1 VTHETN
7 VLFSTDYFSVEEDPR
22 GEGFV
27 RSGNEVLIVAVDE
40 RGEVLLAVEPS
51 PAFGEP
57 TLILPTGET
66 DDGEA
71 LVETANRELQEELGF
86 RAGRLDLLVEMRP
99 WSKYLHVT
107 TYVFV
112 ARDLTESHLQGDEGH
127 DIGLERVRLA
137 NFESLV
143 EEGHL
148 KDARVI
154 AALHLARRFLRE
166 EGPLGEL

>member
-1 VTHETN
+1 MTQETN
-7 VLFSTDYFSVEEDPR
+7 VLFSTDYFSFEEDPL

-27 RSGNEVLIVAVDE
+27 RSGNEVLIVAVD
-40 RGEVLLAVEPS
+40 GDGQVLLAIEPS

-57 TLILPTGET
+57 TLILPSGET
-66 DDGEA
+66 EDDEQ
-71 LVETANRELQEELGF
+71 LVETANRELQEELGL
-86 RAGRLDLLVEMRP
+86 RAGRVDLLVEMRP

-112 ARDLTESHLQGDEGH
+112 ARDLAESHLEGDEEH
-127 DIGLERVRLA
+127 DIGVERIRLA
-137 NFESLV
+137 HFESLV
-143 EEGHL
+143 EEGRL

-166 EGPLGEL
+166 EGPL